1 MSANIRTLLTIISE
15 SSLENR
21 LVRDVQKLGAR
32 GYTITECRG
41 KGARGARDAEWDY
54 DSNIRM
60 EVICSRETAL
70 AIEKW
75 LQEKYY
81 DDFAIVVYSDDVN
94 VLRPDKF

>member
-1 MSANIRTLLTIISE
+1 MNAIRTLLTIISE
-15 SSLENR
+15 SSLESR
-21 LVRDVQKLGAR
+21 LVRDVQKLGAQ
-32 GYTITECRG
+32 GYTITDCRG

-60 EVICSRETAL
+60 EVICSPETAKK
-70 AIEKW
+70 IEQW

-81 DDFAIVVYSDDVN
+81 NDFAIVVYSDDVS